1 VIVAINEHGGCDLH
15 PKPTKIEQGVL
26 SEDFTAEEKEK
37 LIEVSLK
44 EIQSACRNQSSIDW
58 PLFAKRMDKM
68 ELFLKY
74 FDFSRAKSLA
84 FASSY
89 IDAVRLLYR
98 NGQGDIWFSKGEELA
113 KSVVDDYQAKDRSNG
128 KATDEGLSGVY
139 ETYATLFM
147 ERFDKTKD
155 NRSLDAAFGA
165 FGKAIGFDPQDVTA
179 YKNRG
184 NAYRRKGDWDRAIA
198 DYDKSI
204 SLEPN
209 DVLWQQRQCLFE
221 QGRLGPRDC

>member
-1 VIVAINEHGGCDLH
+1 M
-15 PKPTKIEQGVL
+15 VL
-26 SEDFTAEEKEK
+26 
-37 LIEVSLK
+37 
-44 EIQSACRNQSSIDW
+44 
-58 PLFAKRMDKM
+58 KR
-68 ELFLKY
+68 
-74 FDFSRAKSLA
+74 
-84 FASSY
+84 
-89 IDAVRLLYR
+89 
-98 NGQGDIWFSKGEELA
+98 EELA

-209 DVLWQQRQCLFE
+209 DALSYGNRGYAYSNKSDWDRAMLITI
-221 QGRLGPRDC
+221 RP

>member
-1 VIVAINEHGGCDLH
+1 VIFAVNEHGGCDLH

-89 IDAVRLLYR
+89 ILAFASSYIDAVRLLYR
-98 NGQGDIWFSKGEELA
+98 NGQGDIWFSKG
-113 KSVVDDYQAKDRSNG
+113 KSSQN
-128 KATDEGLSGVY
+128 L
-139 ETYATLFM
+139 
-147 ERFDKTKD
+147 
-155 NRSLDAAFGA
+155 
-165 FGKAIGFDPQDVTA
+165 
-179 YKNRG
+179 
-184 NAYRRKGDWDRAIA
+184 
-198 DYDKSI
+198 
-204 SLEPN
+204 
-209 DVLWQQRQCLFE
+209 
-221 QGRLGPRDC
+221 

>member
-1 VIVAINEHGGCDLH
+1 MQRC
-15 PKPTKIEQGVL
+15 
-26 SEDFTAEEKEK
+26 S
-37 LIEVSLK
+37 
-44 EIQSACRNQSSIDW
+44 W
-58 PLFAKRMDKM
+58 
-68 ELFLKY
+68 
-74 FDFSRAKSLA
+74 
-84 FASSY
+84 
-89 IDAVRLLYR
+89 
-98 NGQGDIWFSKGEELA
+98 
-113 KSVVDDYQAKDRSNG
+113 KD
-128 KATDEGLSGVY
+128 
-139 ETYATLFM
+139 
-147 ERFDKTKD
+147 FDKTKD